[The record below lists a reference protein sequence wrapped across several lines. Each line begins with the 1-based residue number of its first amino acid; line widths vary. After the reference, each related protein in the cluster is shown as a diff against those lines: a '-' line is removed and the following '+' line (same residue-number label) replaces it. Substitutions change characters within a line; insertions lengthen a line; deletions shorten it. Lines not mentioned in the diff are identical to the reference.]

1 MGTLMSLALLGATL
15 VAASG
20 WQFET
25 RTDPIGQTVYVAE
38 LRPSAEQTPTQL
50 RFSCGGIVGVEL
62 QFNLGQASYDSGA
75 FSTADPPWEDVKFTF
90 AEGAYPTT
98 AKRAP
103 LTDGMGTYEIKGGDA
118 MFIAKLIKAG
128 GEVTIEHNGQ
138 SQHFQLEGASDPV
151 TQVIEQCPFKY
162 PDQ

>member
-1 MGTLMSLALLGATL
+1 
-15 VAASG
+15 
-20 WQFET
+20 
-25 RTDPIGQTVYVAE
+25 
-38 LRPSAEQTPTQL
+38 
-50 RFSCGGIVGVEL
+50 
-62 QFNLGQASYDSGA
+62 
-75 FSTADPPWEDVKFTF
+75 
-90 AEGAYPTT
+90 
-98 AKRAP
+98 
-103 LTDGMGTYEIKGGDA
+103 